1 MFWKEEL
8 EFFLF
13 SKRKSNNPIAMHTS
27 YFFGQYIVLL
37 VKTKLYIFVSEDK
50 NEIALLMVK
59 EYGSLVFRKIGWKHN
74 LFISSGKPHFTLPCW
89 QSTQFRDL
97 RKLVPAPKTTLIKE
111 CRKECYLLLKYWIR
125 TNWNVIKVI
134 RSTKSPWLPQADCEI
149 VEIFD
154 VFWLVIEKWIW

>member
-1 MFWKEEL
+1 MKKRRNRRAIWKRISKGMLWKEEL

-74 LFISSGKPHFTLPCW
+74 LFISFGKPHFTLPC
-89 QSTQFRDL
+89 
-97 RKLVPAPKTTLIKE
+97 
-111 CRKECYLLLKYWIR
+111 
-125 TNWNVIKVI
+125 
-134 RSTKSPWLPQADCEI
+134 
-149 VEIFD
+149 
-154 VFWLVIEKWIW
+154 